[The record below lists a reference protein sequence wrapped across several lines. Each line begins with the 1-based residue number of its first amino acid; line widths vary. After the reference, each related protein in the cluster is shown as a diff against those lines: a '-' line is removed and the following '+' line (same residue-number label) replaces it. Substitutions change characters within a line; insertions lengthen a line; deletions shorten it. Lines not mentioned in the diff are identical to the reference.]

1 MDGDV
6 FYDFVQSSLLPHL
19 MPYNGVNPNSVVIMD
34 NCSIHHVHDVTRL
47 INSVGALVLFLPP
60 YSPDLMPIELCF
72 SKVKY
77 FLREHEQIAQSI
89 HDIKILI
96 LAAFAS
102 ITLSDCHAWSCE
114 CGY

>member
-1 MDGDV
+1 
-6 FYDFVQSSLLPHL
+6 
-19 MPYNGVNPNSVVIMD
+19 MPYNGINPNSVVIMD

-47 INSVGALVLFLPP
+47 INSDGALVLFLPP
-60 YSPDLMPIELCF
+60 YSPDLMPIGLCF

-77 FLREHEQIAQSI
+77 FLREHKQIAQSI

-102 ITLSDCHAWSCE
+102 TTSIDCHA
-114 CGY
+114 